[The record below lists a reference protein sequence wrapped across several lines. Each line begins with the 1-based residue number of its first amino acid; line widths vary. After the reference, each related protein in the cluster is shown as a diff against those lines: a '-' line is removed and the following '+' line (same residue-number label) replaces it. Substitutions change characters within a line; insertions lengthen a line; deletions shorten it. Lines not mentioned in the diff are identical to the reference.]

1 MSPLFLLETTVDFLL
16 SLVRREIKFI
26 WDSLLS

>member
-1 MSPLFLLETTVDFLL
+1 MSPLFLLETTVNFLL
-16 SLVRREIKFI
+16 SFVRREIKFI